1 MANKVNYY
9 SWIHELNKSAIMTKY
24 MAEADL
30 YRNSLN
36 GFQIS
41 QNMKSYVNQF
51 IDGARNKN
59 HSGIMQR
66 HNLNE
71 ARDRRRDEIERP
83 IQGTTRAENISREL
97 VRLMKDMD
105 IPPESIA
112 KRTDEI
118 LGVSETG
125 ANFRGAFSGMGSGWA
140 RSPSIRRE
148 LSLGADDQSDVGK
161 SSMAELQKALGNAS
175 IDRANMVRD
184 IVPTDID
191 GDGDADASDVKLD
204 AHDWKMGNEG
214 VARLPN
220 FAFARQEGIPTSQE
234 HPAPRFGSKEEAEAF
249 VREMN
254 RRQRGENSL
263 MSSLDDIL
271 DQQKTS
277 RQGTMGEM
285 QTIAKILGGR

>member
-71 ARDRRRDEIERP
+71 SSLEA
-83 IQGTTRAENISREL
+83 
-97 VRLMKDMD
+97 K
-105 IPPESIA
+105 SIA
-112 KRTDEI
+112 E
-118 LGVSETG
+118 
-125 ANFRGAFSGMGSGWA
+125 APNFYQEVKLNENKDDLSDVDPKLYTNQVLRNFGQSRATTIKTAGGDPLA
-140 RSPSIRRE
+140 YRRE
-148 LSLGADDQSDVGK
+148 KLAQ
-161 SSMAELQKALGNAS
+161 MAAERAALAKKP
-175 IDRANMVRD
+175 DLRV
-184 IVPTDID
+184 TDLD
-191 GDGDADASDVKLD
+191 GDGDADAFDVQLD
-204 AHDWKMGNEG
+204 AHDWKMGNENTT
-214 VARLPN
+214 RLPY

-263 MSSLDDIL
+263 MTSLDDIL

-285 QTIAKILGGR
+285 QTIARILGGR